1 MWIDELKE
9 NVIDLSLKRMREFI
23 KEHGKLPYKI
33 IHVGGTNG
41 KGSVSHFIYSILKR
55 RHKVGIYTS
64 PHLERVS
71 ERIIV
76 DGEMISDEDI
86 EKYIW
91 LKKYNFTYFEAL
103 TAIALMH
110 FLEKEVEYAV
120 MEVGL
125 GGRLDA
131 TNVVDAIV
139 TIITNVSLEHE
150 NLLGKSIEEIAREK
164 AGIIKSAPVITAA
177 KGKALEIIEEEAR
190 KKGVDIYVVGRDVR
204 WEKLGKNEFLIESGE
219 RYKVKSPLYG
229 SFQGENVALAI
240 KACELLGMEREDI
253 IEGIKNAKLHGRM
266 EIVGNYILDGCHNP
280 AAIAA
285 FSSSIGEFG
294 KEFTF
299 IFGAMKDKNVEEM
312 VKKLPDAGVYIATK
326 VDNERAMSPRQIAEI
341 GKHYGKKFIVTENVK
356 EAIEVADKI
365 SRGMICIIG
374 SLYVVGEARK
384 ILREKGLL

>member
-9 NVIDLSLKRMREFI
+9 NVIDLSLKRMRKFI
-23 KEHGKLPYKI
+23 KEHGKPSYKI

-64 PHLERVS
+64 PHLERVN

-76 DGEMISDEDI
+76 DGEMISDGEI
-86 EKYIW
+86 EKYTW
-91 LKKYNFTYFEAL
+91 LKKYNFTYFETL

-120 MEVGL
+120 IEVGL

-190 KKGVDIYVVGRDVR
+190 KKDVDIYVVGRDVR

>member
-9 NVIDLSLKRMREFI
+9 NVIDLSLKRMRKFI

-41 KGSVSHFIYSILKR
+41 KGSVSHFIYSILKQ

-64 PHLERVS
+64 PHLERVN

-86 EKYIW
+86 EKYTW

-120 MEVGL
+120 IEVGL

-229 SFQGENVALAI
+229 SFQGENIALAI
-240 KACELLGMEREDI
+240 KACELLGMKREDI

-341 GKHYGKKFIVTENVK
+341 GRHYGKNFIVTENVK

-365 SRGMICIIG
+365 SQGMICIIG

>member
-9 NVIDLSLKRMREFI
+9 NVIDLSLKRMRKFI
-23 KEHGKLPYKI
+23 AEQGKPPYKL

-41 KGSVSHFIYSILKR
+41 KGSVSHFIYSILRQRYKA
-55 RHKVGIYTS
+55 GIYTS
-64 PHLERVS
+64 PHLERVN

-76 DGEMISDEDI
+76 DGEMIGDKDI

-125 GGRLDA
+125 GGRFDA
-131 TNVVDAIV
+131 TNVVDVILTV
-139 TIITNVSLEHE
+139 ITNVSLEHE
-150 NLLGKSIEEIAREK
+150 NFLGGSIEEIAREK

-177 KGKALEIIEEEAR
+177 RGKALEIIEAEAR

-229 SFQGENVALAI
+229 SFQGENIALAI
-240 KACELLGMEREDI
+240 KTCELLDMERDDI
-253 IEGIKNAKLHGRM
+253 IKGIKNTRLHGRM
-266 EIVGNYILDGCHNP
+266 EIIGNYILDGCHNP
-280 AAIAA
+280 AAVDA

-294 KEFTF
+294 EEFTF

-312 VKKLPDAGVYIATK
+312 VKRLPDGSIYIATK

-341 GKHYGKKFIVTENVK
+341 GRHYGKNFMVTENVK
-356 EAIEVADKI
+356 EAIEVAEKI
-365 SRGMICIIG
+365 SQGMICIIG